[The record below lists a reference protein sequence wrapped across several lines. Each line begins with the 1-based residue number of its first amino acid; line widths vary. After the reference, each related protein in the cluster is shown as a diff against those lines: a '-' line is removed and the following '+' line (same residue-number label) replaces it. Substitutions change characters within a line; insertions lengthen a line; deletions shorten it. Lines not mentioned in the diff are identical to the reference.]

1 LENRKP
7 MIIGHRGAMGEAPEN
22 TLASFQMALLQEA
35 QGIELDVH
43 LTKNGDIAV
52 CHDATIDRT
61 TDGSGFICEM
71 TTSEM
76 KSFDAG
82 SWFSNSFQGQQIPLL
97 GEVFDLVPDSIMIN
111 VEIKASYDG
120 NMEARLLDFLR
131 ERERLGNVVISSFDH
146 KCIRRLKQL
155 EPHVKA
161 GLLYS
166 ANLIDHAGYAKL
178 VGVDIFSLHPHY
190 LTIDKADVDRAISAG
205 LAVYCFT
212 VNHIEA
218 MRNMIHCGVSGII
231 TDFPARLAELLKQ
244 M

>member
-1 LENRKP
+1 LEDRKP

-61 TDGSGFICEM
+61 TDGSGFIYEM
-71 TTSEM
+71 TTTEM

-120 NMEARLLDFLR
+120 KMEATLLDFLR
-131 ERERLGNVVISSFDH
+131 ERERFGNVVISSFDH
-146 KCIRRLKQL
+146 KCISRLKQQ
-155 EPHVKA
+155 EPHVNA

-166 ANLIDHAGYAKL
+166 ANLIDHAAYAKL
-178 VGVDIFSLHPHY
+178 AGVDIFSLHPHH
-190 LTIDKADVDRAISAG
+190 LMIDKADVDRAISAE
-205 LAVYCFT
+205 LAVFCFT
-212 VNHIEA
+212 VNHIED
-218 MRNMIHCGVSGII
+218 MRNMIRCGVSGII
-231 TDFPARLAELLKQ
+231 TDFPARLAGLLKQ

>member
-1 LENRKP
+1 MEQRRP
-7 MIIGHRGAMGEAPEN
+7 MIIGHRGAKGEAPEN

-52 CHDATIDRT
+52 CHDETIDRT
-61 TDGSGFICEM
+61 TDGSGFIHEM

-82 SWFSNSFQGQQIPLL
+82 SWFSSSFQGQQIPLL

-120 NMEARLLDFLR
+120 KMEERLLDFLR
-131 ERERLGNVVISSFDH
+131 ERERLENVVISSFDH
-146 KCIRRLKQL
+146 KCVRRVKQL
-155 EPHVKA
+155 EPDAKV

-166 ANLIDHAGYAKL
+166 TNLIDHAEYAKM
-178 VGVDIFSLHPHY
+178 VGVEIYSLHPHY
-190 LTIDKADVDRAISAG
+190 QSFDKADVDKAIAAE

-212 VNHIEA
+212 VNHIED
-218 MRNMIHCGVSGII
+218 MRNMIRCGVSGII
-231 TDFPARLAELLKQ
+231 TDFPARLAQLLKQ